1 MSVAR
6 EIAKAQEKQSCEHL
20 RDPRVA
26 EDFCFVA
33 GQPRNKFF
41 GRRQDIA
48 SIGGGRS
55 ESRRYPPLSAN
66 VAWQGDAAFSLFL
79 DLFLKAKCRRLR
91 RSSLHRPGQDF
102 QRVCASLH
110 PRVASLWN
118 KGQRPRI
125 TRPGRHKRR
134 SSI

>member
-1 MSVAR
+1 AAEILLLVADDPSGHPRAFADQMKMSVAR

-41 GRRQDIA
+41 GRRQGSA

-55 ESRRYPPLSAN
+55 ESRRVSASERQCSM
-66 VAWQGDAAFSLFL
+66 A
-79 DLFLKAKCRRLR
+79 RRR
-91 RSSLHRPGQDF
+91 GVFAVSRFVPKSEVQPASS
-102 QRVCASLH
+102 
-110 PRVASLWN
+110 
-118 KGQRPRI
+118 
-125 TRPGRHKRR
+125 
-134 SSI
+134 